1 MTDVIDPAEADR
13 ALKARHRSMWAM
25 GNYNAVATEVIPAL
39 GPVLVEAAGVKA
51 GDRVLDIAAGSGNA
65 SLPAARA
72 GAKVV
77 ASDLTPELL
86 ELGRQQAE
94 AAGLEIDWQEAD
106 AEALPYADGEFDVVL
121 SLVGIMFA
129 PHHQQ
134 SADEL
139 ARVTRG
145 GGRIGLISWTPEG
158 FIGQM
163 FATMKPYAPPPPPG
177 ASPPPLWGR
186 EEHVRELLG
195 DRVSD
200 VKGTVQSLRS
210 TPSPVPRIS
219 AITSSATTAR
229 RWRSTSPSA
238 RMPTGSLRWTV
249 SLPTSRRDSASRTGR
264 RQWSGSTCSSPRR
277 GRSRAH
283 ASRRSRLPLAAAGPR
298 RIWRRVAI
306 EDAVERGACG
316 GGVPALLGQQH
327 VGDALRIAAFA
338 APRAPL
344 LPMDDE
350 EDVGIGH

>member
-1 MTDVIDPAEADR
+1 MTDVTDPAEADR

-72 GAKVV
+72 GATVV

-86 ELGRQQAE
+86 ELGRQQSE

-139 ARVTRG
+139 ARVTRS

-200 VKGTVQSLRS
+200 VKGTVQSLTVDAFTGPEDFRDYFK
-210 TPSPVPRIS
+210 RNYG
-219 AITSSATTAR
+219 
-229 RWRSTSPSA
+229 
-238 RMPTGSLRWTV
+238 PTMAVYKSL
-249 SLPTSRRDSASRTGR
+249 G
-264 RQWSGSTCSSPRR
+264 
-277 GRSRAH
+277 
-283 ASRRSRLPLAAAGPR
+283 
-298 RIWRRVAI
+298 
-306 EDAVERGACG
+306 EDA
-316 GGVPALLGQQH
+316 
-327 VGDALRIAAFA
+327 DRIAALDRELADLAARFGFA
-338 APRAPL
+338 DGATTMEWEYL
-344 LPMDDE
+344 LFTATRT
-350 EDVGIGH
+350 